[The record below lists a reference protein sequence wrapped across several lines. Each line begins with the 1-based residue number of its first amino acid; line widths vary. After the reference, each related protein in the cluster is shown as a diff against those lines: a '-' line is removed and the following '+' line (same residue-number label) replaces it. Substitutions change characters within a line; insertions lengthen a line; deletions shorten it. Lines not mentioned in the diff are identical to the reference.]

1 MAKVGSYLHNS
12 AHAVDIAAT
21 TTYDVARRHALTG
34 LGGDSTVVQRAYF
47 LRTLYVQLDTIAGGA
62 TKLSVKLTRDLA
74 GDQAVVGEVTAT
86 ITTGVTTATEGNIT
100 VAIDFAYSFNDVS
113 NVTTDTLYL
122 FWKTDA
128 GTAQVRRI
136 ELVTEE

>member
-86 ITTGVTTATEGNIT
+86 ITTGVTTATDGNIT

-113 NVTTDTLYL
+113 NVTNDTLYC

-128 GTAQVRRI
+128 GTAQVRLI

>member
-12 AHAVDIAAT
+12 AHAVNILAN
-21 TTYDVARRHALTG
+21 TTYDTARRHALTG

>member
-1 MAKVGSYLHNS
+1 M
-12 AHAVDIAAT
+12 T
-21 TTYDVARRHALTG
+21 Q
-34 LGGDSTVVQRAYF
+34 LGGKSSVVQRAYF

-62 TKLSVKLTRDLA
+62 TKLSVKLTRDAA
-74 GDQAVVGEVTAT
+74 GDEAVVGEVTAT
-86 ITTGVTTATEGNIT
+86 ITTGVTTATDGNIT

-113 NVTTDTLYL
+113 NATNDTLYL

-128 GTAQVRRI
+128 GTAQVRLI

>member
-1 MAKVGSYLHNS
+1 MAKVGSFLSNS
-12 AHAVDIAAT
+12 AHAVNILAN
-21 TTYDVARRHALTG
+21 TTYDVGRRHALTG
-34 LGGDSTVVQRAYF
+34 LGGKSTVVQRAYF

-62 TKLSVKLTRDLA
+62 TKLSVKLTRDAA
-74 GDQAVVGEVTAT
+74 GDEAVVGEVTAT
-86 ITTGVTTATEGNIT
+86 ITTGVTTATDGNIT

-113 NVTTDTLYL
+113 NVTNDTLYL

-128 GTAQVRRI
+128 GTAQVRLI